1 MAHLNL
7 LPWRDAK
14 RQRQKRLLTAAGLS
28 AVSLTLGL
36 AVASYL
42 YLNDLLGIQESR
54 NTFLIAE
61 IARLDRKILE
71 IKDINKKKADL
82 LARLTIIQDLQH
94 IRPEVVHLFDEIVNA
109 MPEWV
114 YLTGIRQNGNTVILQ
129 GQAQSYG
136 RISDLMRNIHASAWM
151 TNPTLNIIREQE
163 KVGAGLNPIPFNGL
177 AKTVANCQAR
187 FDEILT

>member
-71 IKDINKKKADL
+71 IKVIEKK
-82 LARLTIIQDLQH
+82 
-94 IRPEVVHLFDEIVNA
+94 
-109 MPEWV
+109 
-114 YLTGIRQNGNTVILQ
+114 NGKYSVTPS
-129 GQAQSYG
+129 G
-136 RISDLMRNIHASAWM
+136 
-151 TNPTLNIIREQE
+151 T
-163 KVGAGLNPIPFNGL
+163 
-177 AKTVANCQAR
+177 
-187 FDEILT
+187 